1 MFWLLPDPDP
11 VVNILTGH
19 QGLQEVPAHVIWR
32 PLIDLLRNSF
42 QQANGNISI
51 KKKNSSSYLRIN
63 MFKNTPTNVN
73 LPSHA

>member
-51 KKKNSSSYLRIN
+51 KKKQQFIL
-63 MFKNTPTNVN
+63 KD
-73 LPSHA
+73 